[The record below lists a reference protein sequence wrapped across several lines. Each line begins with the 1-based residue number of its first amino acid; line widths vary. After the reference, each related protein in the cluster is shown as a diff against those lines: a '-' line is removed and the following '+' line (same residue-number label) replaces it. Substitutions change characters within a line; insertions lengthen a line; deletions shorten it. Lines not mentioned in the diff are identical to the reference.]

1 MDLTY
6 EETMRRIEEEERTDI
21 LGRKCCREKR
31 MPYHIHVYQ
40 GENQM
45 LIVPLITAASG
56 LSVEMARYWQI
67 YDLKNEHII
76 GNAIFEALA
85 YIKSRPVDA
94 RNAKERKEDAVMR
107 RASKCK
113 DYKSFYKK
121 YLYAILT
128 YQEDGTYLVSPDG
141 HNETNYV
148 YDRREHRVHLPANI
162 TAETIGKVLIEQFA
176 QMEAFYQSLKKQ
188 PPSRP
193 RITFDTLSGDKLS
206 FETLPEESYEEEED
220 YGTAEIYQGYSYYK
234 ESADESVADIYFS
247 IAAELDCDI
256 SSDNIRKTYGKLYGA
271 DAEIRITDVTHPVFE
286 KRIEVTGK
294 KIHHITYVKQVDEN
308 ELLACELELKVK
320 PAGKRI
326 YAKVL
331 NDFEKLVESSKIE

>member
-6 EETMRRIEEEERTDI
+6 EETMRRIDEEERTDI
-21 LGRKCCREKR
+21 LGRKLPREKS
-31 MPYHIHVYQ
+31 MPYHVDIYR
-40 GENQM
+40 GEGQ
-45 LIVPLITAASG
+45 LIIVPLIDAVNG
-56 LSVEMARYWQI
+56 LITPMARFWTMTDLTNAQQI
-67 YDLKNEHII
+67 GDIV
-76 GNAIFEALA
+76 GEAFA
-85 YIKSRPVDA
+85 YINVRPIDA
-94 RNAKERKEDAVMR
+94 RTRAEKDADSVMVNATT
-107 RASKCK
+107 CK
-113 DYKSFYKK
+113 SYNTFCKK
-121 YLYAILT
+121 YMMCTVVYMENGSYAVTSTFNHGQLNSE
-128 YQEDGTYLVSPDG
+128 YEVVD
-141 HNETNYV
+141 
-148 YDRREHRVHLPANI
+148 LPKGAS
-162 TAETIGKVLIEQFA
+162 ALDIGSEVIKGFAKIEA
-176 QMEAFYQSLKKQ
+176 YCNMAKKQ